1 MNSYWS
7 SLTLVLDG
15 HFPPYIK
22 FLTVIS
28 LFFSADAPRSK
39 HGNVS
44 GGERGAREEKAGGL
58 RRSS

>member
-7 SLTLVLDG
+7 SLTLVLDD

-28 LFFSADAPRSK
+28 FFSADAPCSK